1 MYKIEMQFIPGVEN
15 IWVLKL
21 NIDDPIYEYDDLQ
34 EALAK
39 VVELELADPEG
50 RKYRVANIAET

>member
-21 NIDDPIYEYDDLQ
+21 NPEDPIYEFDNEEEAQ
-34 EALAK
+34 EKAK
-39 VVELELADPEG
+39 ELEESDLEG
-50 RKYRVANIAET
+50 RKYRVVNMT

>member
-21 NIDDPIYEYDDLQ
+21 NPEDPIYEFDNEEKAQ
-34 EALAK
+34 EKAK
-39 VVELELADPEG
+39 ELEEFDSEG
-50 RKYRVANIAET
+50 RKYRVVNMM

>member
-21 NIDDPIYEYDDLQ
+21 NPEDPIYEFDNEEEAQ
-34 EALAK
+34 EKAK
-39 VVELELADPEG
+39 EFEESDSEG
-50 RKYRVANIAET
+50 RKYRVVNMT